1 MIPVIIPSYE
11 PDEHLLELLKNL
23 DACNIG
29 PVIVVN
35 DGSQKKYDIFFKEVK
50 KIVEKSN
57 GKLLVHEVNKGKG
70 QALKTAFQYVVDELP
85 QAIGVVTA
93 DSDGQHTV
101 NNIRSVLYS
110 LVNNPDQLILGVRR
124 FDIEGIPWKSRGG
137 NLLTKK
143 FFSYITGCYISD
155 TQTGL
160 RGIPYELMKEGIKIE
175 GERFDYEMRVL
186 IEAIEKY
193 SVIEIPIDTI
203 YDSEKEHH
211 THFNPIVDS
220 FQIYRVLLKPFLK
233 FVFSSGSAS
242 LIDLTIFILFCN
254 LLKQKY
260 PLFYISIAT
269 LFARIFSTI
278 YNYIINYKA
287 VFVSKKSIFKSWIK
301 YIFLA
306 VIQMLLSAIF
316 VSVFVKII
324 CTKSE
329 VTIKI
334 LVDIALFF
342 ISYHIQKRFIF

>member
-137 NLLTKK
+137 ESADEKI
-143 FFSYITGCYISD
+143 FF
-155 TQTGL
+155 
-160 RGIPYELMKEGIKIE
+160 
-175 GERFDYEMRVL
+175 
-186 IEAIEKY
+186 
-193 SVIEIPIDTI
+193 
-203 YDSEKEHH
+203 
-211 THFNPIVDS
+211 
-220 FQIYRVLLKPFLK
+220 
-233 FVFSSGSAS
+233 
-242 LIDLTIFILFCN
+242 
-254 LLKQKY
+254 
-260 PLFYISIAT
+260 
-269 LFARIFSTI
+269 I
-278 YNYIINYKA
+278 YNRLLYK
-287 VFVSKKSIFKSWIK
+287 
-301 YIFLA
+301 
-306 VIQMLLSAIF
+306 
-316 VSVFVKII
+316 
-324 CTKSE
+324 
-329 VTIKI
+329 
-334 LVDIALFF
+334 
-342 ISYHIQKRFIF
+342 